1 MNGRFKHGFGALICL
16 GFFAVDASPAE
27 PTAAGLAFFEKKIR
41 PVLVERCYKCH
52 SAKSEKLK
60 GGLLLD
66 TRAGIRK
73 GGDSGHAVVPGNV
86 RGSLLIVAIRY
97 GDEDFAMPPKEK
109 LPAGVIADFEKW
121 IAMGAPDPR
130 EGVAL
135 ENPGWE
141 KSKNHWAFKVPTQP
155 TVPKVKDA
163 NWARSDIDRF
173 VLAKLEAKSMKPSGA
188 ADRRTL
194 IRRLFFDLNGVPPT
208 PKEVA
213 AFVADKDPRAVEK
226 LVDRLLA
233 SESFGERWGR
243 HWLDVARFAE
253 SSSKEANNTYPH
265 AWRYRDYVIAA
276 FNADKPYNQF
286 IREQIAGD
294 LLPARDDQHRA
305 EMQTATGFLAIG
317 PKSHNERNPMQFF
330 MDVLD
335 EQIEATSRA
344 VLGLTIACA
353 RCHDHKFDP
362 IPQREYYALAGIFAS
377 SEVQFGTIRG
387 PGSRHVSSLI
397 TLPVETAPQTA
408 SPLTAA
414 NRARLERSKEQA
426 IIARN
431 DLAVR
436 IREDRAA
443 GRNSIPPFRLV
454 VAGLRIN
461 TVQRELDNYFENG
474 TAKPLAMGV
483 RDRAS
488 ARGTR
493 LLERGEINQPGD
505 PVPRGFVSIVNPD
518 FPATFDRSSSGRR
531 QLAGWLVDARNPLT
545 ARVMANR
552 VWHHLLGQ
560 GLVRSMDNFGSTG
573 EAPSHPA
580 LLDHLALR
588 FVENKWSVKKLIR
601 EIVLTQT
608 YRQSSRYNSAHYNAD
623 PENRFL
629 WRASKR
635 RLDAESIRD
644 AMLSVSGLLIWEP
657 PRGSSVARAGDGQV
671 GGPGGARSR
680 LMSDVQRTTDHRSV
694 FLPIVRDLVPES
706 LALFDFAE
714 PSLVTGKRD
723 TTTVPSQALYLM
735 NNPFVTRAADAMAR
749 RLFQETDTN
758 ANDTTRVR
766 LAFQLAYGRAPTNSE
781 LEKSGQFFKRYTAE
795 IDDKTPRAQSQR
807 ASAWSSFCQALLCS
821 AEFRY
826 VN

>member
-1 MNGRFKHGFGALICL
+1 MKGSESGVVIVSGDPEKSILIR
-16 GFFAVDASPAE
+16 AVKYLE
-27 PTAAGLAFFEKKIR
+27 E
-41 PVLVERCYKCH
+41 
-52 SAKSEKLK
+52 
-60 GGLLLD
+60 
-66 TRAGIRK
+66 
-73 GGDSGHAVVPGNV
+73 
-86 RGSLLIVAIRY
+86 SL
-97 GDEDFAMPPKEK
+97 EMPPAGK
-109 LPAGVIADFEKW
+109 LSAAVIADLEKW
-121 IAMGAPDPR
+121 VIMGAPWPDDGASEVVNRGTTIDFEKFRR
-130 EGVAL
+130 EHWSFKPIVKPPLPVIA
-135 ENPGWE
+135 NPQ
-141 KSKNHWAFKVPTQP
+141 WAQQP
-155 TVPKVKDA
+155 
-163 NWARSDIDRF
+163 IDVF
-173 VLAKLEAKSMKPSGA
+173 VHAKLATVGMYPSAPA
-188 ADRRTL
+188 ARRTL
-194 IRRLFFDLNGVPPT
+194 IRRAYFDLLGLPPT
-208 PKEVA
+208 ADQVSE
-213 AFVADKDPRAVEK
+213 FVSGKKSWAMVIEQ
-226 LVDRLLA
+226 LLR
-233 SESFGERWGR
+233 SSHYGERWGR
-243 HWLDVARFAE
+243 HWLDVARYAE
-253 SSSKEANNTYPH
+253 SSGKEANNTYPH

-276 FNADKPYNQF
+276 FNADKPYDQF

-294 LLPARDDQHRA
+294 LLPARDDKHRA

-387 PGSRHVSSLI
+387 PGSRHASSLI
-397 TLPVETAPQTA
+397 TLPAETAAQTA
-408 SPLTAA
+408 APLTDA

-474 TAKPLAMGV
+474 TAKPLAMGM

-493 LLERGEINQPGD
+493 LLERGEINQRGD
-505 PVPRGFVSIVNPD
+505 SVPRGFISIINPD
-518 FPATFDRSSSGRR
+518 FPATFDRSSSGRQ
-531 QLAGWLVDARNPLT
+531 QLADWLVDARNPLT

-552 VWHHLLGQ
+552 IWHHLLGQ

-573 EAPSHPA
+573 QAPSHPA

-588 FVENKWSVKKLIR
+588 FTENGWSTKKLIR
-601 EIVLTQT
+601 EIVLSQT

-714 PSLVTGKRD
+714 PTLVTGKRD